1 MTDIWI
7 ILTALINTTLLLL
20 LYRILHVKA
29 KAARR
34 FLTFQFADSLDF
46 FNHLVKDMLISILL
60 AHLMLFLGIEA
71 NCVMWIIIA
80 LHIAIDIPVTAYY
93 CRNREARGE

>member
-1 MTDIWI
+1 MTDLWI
-7 ILTALINTTLLLL
+7 ILTALVNTILLLL
-20 LYRILHVKA
+20 LYRMLHVKA
-29 KAARR
+29 KTAKR

-60 AHLMLFLGIEA
+60 AHLMLFLDMEA
-71 NCVMWIIIA
+71 NCVLWIVIA
-80 LHIAIDIPVTAYY
+80 LHIAADIPVTAYY